1 MTGLRAA
8 GVARSYGV
16 ATAFLAL
23 VITGELIVVSLPPN
37 KLTRLELFASTNVAN
52 LHHHPVTALV
62 LSALFPSES
71 APSSISPGPLL
82 AWPLLV
88 ALAMFGANR
97 AAGNLWL
104 LLICGCGQVVGT
116 LVSEGIVSYRIEH
129 GRLPESWLH
138 IIDVGPSYVVVAAI
152 VVAAMLGSWLAK
164 IAAVA
169 AFASLVFIGGIFSGL
184 GSFQVAPVGH
194 LTAMIV
200 ASVLSVAL
208 GLARMR
214 RADGVHGEAA
224 RDEPVRDA
232 QPSE

>member
-1 MTGLRAA
+1 VTGLRAA
-8 GVARSYGV
+8 GVARRYGV

-23 VITGELIVVSLPPN
+23 VI
-37 KLTRLELFASTNVAN
+37 
-52 LHHHPVTALV
+52 
-62 LSALFPSES
+62 
-71 APSSISPGPLL
+71 
-82 AWPLLV
+82 
-88 ALAMFGANR
+88 FGANK

-116 LVSEGIVSYRIEH
+116 LVSEGIVTYRIDH
-129 GRLPESWLH
+129 GRLPESWSH

-152 VVAAMLGSWLAK
+152 AVAAMLGSWLAK
-164 IAAVA
+164 IAAMA

-200 ASVLSVAL
+200 ASVMCVAL
-208 GLARMR
+208 GLARRR
-214 RADGVHGEAA
+214 RADGRHDEPA